1 MRRAYDYRG
10 FEATIEVESVP
21 AVIVAGSVVA
31 SGGLVVKVTVRHPPS
46 GHEFA
51 PAQLSEDE
59 SEPKFATEAEAL
71 TAGFSAAQRLID
83 DALAER

>member
-31 SGGLVVKVTVRHPPS
+31 AGGLVVKIAVRHRLSGRELPPVRLS
-46 GHEFA
+46 DEGQRTFA
-51 PAQLSEDE
+51 N
-59 SEPKFATEAEAL
+59 EAEAL
-71 TAGFSAAQRLID
+71 MAGFSAAQRLID
-83 DALAER
+83 DELAER

>member
-1 MRRAYDYRG
+1 MRRAYHYRG

-46 GHEFA
+46 GREFP
-51 PAQLSEDE
+51 PAQLLDE
-59 SEPKFATEAEAL
+59 GEPTFATEAEAL
-71 TAGFSAAQRLID
+71 MAGFGAAQRLID